1 MNRFLGETLIAAT
14 LALALGSSVGRAES
28 PAAVGVVTTLA
39 GEATVARAA
48 LPQPAAV
55 KFRDPVFARDRIT
68 TGEKSIVRVLLGG
81 KALVTARELSVL
93 TISESPLRSTVT
105 LEAGKVA
112 ASVIKARMQPGE
124 IIEFRTPNAVA
135 VVRGTVLI
143 VEVTQGA
150 APADGGPAPIT
161 TTVSV
166 VNGLVDVLSL
176 AAPGAPPARVGGH
189 ESVHV
194 TNDRLGTVRT
204 LSKQEV
210 RGLTADLE
218 VAPDQQQP
226 QAKELP
232 AGLRRSLGVS
242 EQAKAAAV
250 AGLLAPAV
258 KSTKTATHAV
268 DNVVVG
274 ALGADPLLDV
284 VDSALLEATAPI
296 LVGGVGKVV
305 NSVDGTV
312 RATTDAVSGTVA
324 NAGNSA
330 GTVVGGAV
338 GGLGAAAGGSTG
350 GLGGAVGG
358 VTALGGG
365 VTGGVGGALG
375 GVGGAVGGVTGGVGG
390 ALGGLRPR

>member
-1 MNRFLGETLIAAT
+1 MNRFLGKSLIAAA
-14 LALALGSSVGRAES
+14 LALALGPSMARAES

-68 TGEKSIVRVLLGG
+68 IGEKSIVRVLLGG

-105 LEAGKVA
+105 LDAGKVA
-112 ASVIKARMQPGE
+112 ASVIKSRMRPGE
-124 IIEFRTPNAVA
+124 IIEFRTPNALA

-143 VEVTQGA
+143 VEVTQGD

-166 VNGLVDVLSL
+166 VNGLVDVHAL

-189 ESVHV
+189 ESVRV
-194 TNDRLGTVRT
+194 TDDRVDTVRG
-204 LSKQEV
+204 LSPQEV
-210 RGLTADLE
+210 RMLTADLE
-218 VAPDQQQP
+218 VAPNQQPP

-232 AGLRRSLGVS
+232 AGLSRSIGAA

-258 KSTKTATHAV
+258 RSASTVTQAV
-268 DNVVVG
+268 DDTVAG
-274 ALGADPLLDV
+274 TLDQTLTLADPLLDV

-296 LVGGVGKVV
+296 LVGG
-305 NSVDGTV
+305 
-312 RATTDAVSGTVA
+312 TTTAVSGTLA
-324 NAGNSA
+324 NTGTAT
-330 GTVVGGAV
+330 GTVVGTTAGAAGSVGGAV
-338 GGLGAAAGGSTG
+338 GGLGATTGGATG

-358 VTALGGG
+358 MT
-365 VTGGVGGALG
+365 
-375 GVGGAVGGVTGGVGG
+375 GAVGGT
-390 ALGGLRPR
+390 LGG